1 MRGIVEE
8 CVWSVASVAVAVSA
22 AWIKVD
28 PKSYA
33 AEIVELRVV
42 DVRRTINGWTCDR
55 NKRMDVQAA
64 GGWLLERAMLEQVGA
79 NVPGVWPR
87 ADGR

>member
-1 MRGIVEE
+1 MRGIVDE

-22 AWIKVD
+22 AWIKVE

-42 DVRRTINGWTCDR
+42 DVRRTISG
-55 NKRMDVQAA
+55 
-64 GGWLLERAMLEQVGA
+64 L
-79 NVPGVWPR
+79 PR
-87 ADGR
+87 VKEDGRECAQGGPHGEERRGLTTATVLYE